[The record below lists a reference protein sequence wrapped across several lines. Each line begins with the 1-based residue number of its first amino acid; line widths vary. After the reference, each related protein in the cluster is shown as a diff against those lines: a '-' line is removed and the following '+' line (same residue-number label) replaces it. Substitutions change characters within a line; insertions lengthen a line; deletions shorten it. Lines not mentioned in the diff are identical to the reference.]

1 MSLYYRWPEGQPTKN
16 YLFGVLCVFA
26 VKIKMFQISEKIL
39 LTIWVGGMW
48 VIGYIVA
55 PVLFKMLDKQV
66 AGNVAGQL
74 FSIISY
80 VGLFSAVFLIINI
93 LVKQGFQSKH
103 WQLWTLIVMLLLI
116 IIGQFVFQP
125 MMVELKMSGLSA
137 ENLVK
142 FGRLHGMASVLF
154 LINSLAGLALV
165 VSGLERK
172 V

>member
-1 MSLYYRWPEGQPTKN
+1 MY
-16 YLFGVLCVFA
+16 
-26 VKIKMFQISEKIL
+26 QISEKIL

-48 VIGYIVA
+48 VTGYIVA
-55 PVLFKMLDKQV
+55 PVLFKMLDKQL

-80 VGLFSAVFLIINI
+80 IGLFSAVFLMINI
-93 LVKQGFQSKH
+93 LVKQGFHSRH
-103 WQLWTLIVMLLLI
+103 WQLWTLVVMTVLI
-116 IIGQFVFQP
+116 FIGQFIFQP
-125 MMVELKMSGLSA
+125 MMVELKTSGLSA

-142 FGRLHGMASVLF
+142 FGRLHGMTSVLF

-172 V
+172 M